1 MGDMPATTH
10 EVTNQPPPL
19 EGYDVFGADAA
30 LVEAVERE
38 GAAWAVDD
46 LHALGRL
53 AGSPEAIGWGFDANR
68 HPPELRTHDRYGHRI
83 DEVAYHPAYH
93 ELMQVAVSHGL
104 HGAPWA
110 VGQPGAH
117 VARAAGFV
125 TWSQVEA
132 GHGCPISMTYSIVP
146 ALRNQP
152 DLAADWEPRLVARA
166 YDPRNVPAGEKAGA
180 IAGMAMTEKQGGS
193 DVRANTTRA
202 EPAGDGTWRLTG
214 HKWFCSAPMSDV
226 FLVLAQAPGGLSC
239 FLVPRW
245 LPDGDRNHGFRL
257 LRLKDKLGNRSNA
270 SGEIELEGV
279 TGWMVGEEG
288 RGVRTIIDMVAH
300 TRLDCVLGATATIRQ
315 ATAQALHHSAHR
327 AAFGKALA
335 DQPLMRVVLADLAV
349 ESEAATVTA
358 MRLARAFDDAAAGD
372 EGADAFRRLAT
383 AVGKYWVCKRQP
395 TVVAEALECLGG
407 NGYVEESIMPR
418 LFRESPLNGIWE
430 GSGNVICLD
439 VLRAMAREPQA
450 LDAFL
455 TELDAAAGSDQRL
468 DAVIARVRFEVGDI
482 VGIEARARR
491 VVETMALALQGSLM
505 VRFGHPA
512 VADAF
517 LASRLAGEEGL
528 ALGTLPPGVD
538 EGTILERARPKVA

>member
-1 MGDMPATTH
+1 
-10 EVTNQPPPL
+10 
-19 EGYDVFGADAA
+19 
-30 LVEAVERE
+30 
-38 GAAWAVDD
+38 
-46 LHALGRL
+46 
-53 AGSPEAIGWGFDANR
+53 
-68 HPPELRTHDRYGHRI
+68 
-83 DEVAYHPAYH
+83 
-93 ELMQVAVSHGL
+93 
-104 HGAPWA
+104 
-110 VGQPGAH
+110 
-117 VARAAGFV
+117 
-125 TWSQVEA
+125 
-132 GHGCPISMTYSIVP
+132 
-146 ALRNQP
+146 
-152 DLAADWEPRLVARA
+152 
-166 YDPRNVPAGEKAGA
+166 
-180 IAGMAMTEKQGGS
+180 
-193 DVRANTTRA
+193 
-202 EPAGDGTWRLTG
+202 
-214 HKWFCSAPMSDV
+214 
-226 FLVLAQAPGGLSC
+226 
-239 FLVPRW
+239 
-245 LPDGDRNHGFRL
+245 
-257 LRLKDKLGNRSNA
+257 
-270 SGEIELEGV
+270 
-279 TGWMVGEEG
+279 
-288 RGVRTIIDMVAH
+288 
-300 TRLDCVLGATATIRQ
+300 
-315 ATAQALHHSAHR
+315 
-327 AAFGKALA
+327 
-335 DQPLMRVVLADLAV
+335 MRVVLADLAV

-455 TELDAAAGSDQRL
+455 TELDAAAGSDPRL
-468 DAVIARVRFEVGDI
+468 DAVIARVRTEVGDI